1 LLFEVEYYDADDKT
15 RTERVNVTA
24 EQFIPAAVKFRNKR
38 FKAVKSFKRIEE
50 PKAEAAN
57 VH

>member
-1 LLFEVEYYDADDKT
+1 MPLEYEVEYYNADDKT
-15 RTERVNVTA
+15 RIERVNVTA

-50 PKAEAAN
+50 KVPQAQA
-57 VH
+57 

>member
-1 LLFEVEYYDADDKT
+1 MEYEVEYYDADDKT
-15 RTERVNVTA
+15 RIERVNVTA

-50 PKAEAAN
+50 KVPQAQA
-57 VH
+57 